1 LSTGVEGQGAGTRAR
16 CAECGEPIKRGR
28 APGSFV
34 HASRVVAACDL
45 DADHTAVPDRPP
57 ETRHAATQE
66 GT

>member
-1 LSTGVEGQGAGTRAR
+1 LTIGVEGQGAGTRLT

-28 APGSFV
+28 AGGFV

-45 DADHTAVPDRPP
+45 DADHPAAPDRPP
-57 ETRHAATQE
+57 GTPDLATQE